1 MNVTRILSTVLVAA
15 AVSGGIS
22 VAVAQNARPQNQGV
36 EPDSGAMTPR
46 PQIAPAPAKADNS
59 TMAPAASSAPAMA
72 PAASEPAAQPTR
84 G

>member
-1 MNVTRILSTVLVAA
+1 MKLARILSTVLAAA

-22 VAVAQNARPQNQGV
+22 VAIAQSATPQRQGV
-36 EPDSGAMTPR
+36 EPDSGAMSPR
-46 PQIAPAPAKADNS
+46 TQVPAPATKPYNS
-59 TMAPAASSAPAMA
+59 SSPPAASAPAAMA